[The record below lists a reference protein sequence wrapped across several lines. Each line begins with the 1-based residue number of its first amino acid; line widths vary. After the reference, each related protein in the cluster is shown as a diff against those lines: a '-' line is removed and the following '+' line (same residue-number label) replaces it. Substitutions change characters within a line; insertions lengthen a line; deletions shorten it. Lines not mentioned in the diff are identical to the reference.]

1 MDDEQQTP
9 HLSVLILLLLCVLV
23 LYIRLSSYTKCC
35 TALAFGNQPGVAVSV
50 IPYVEVEV

>member
-9 HLSVLILLLLCVLV
+9 HLSVLILLLLYFLV